1 MLMLAQILV
10 LIPAPIPAPI
20 PIRSIM
26 LSALGLAPTALLSA
40 YPDNL
45 LELLKRSLE
54 TRRSSNPAITER
66 DMALGQG
73 DALPKV
79 AVKVMGE
86 KGPEDLNIGE
96 FAADKKVVVF
106 AVPGAFTPTC
116 SAAHLPGFV
125 ANADKIKAK
134 GVDAIICL
142 SVNDAF
148 VMNAWGS
155 AQNAEELIMAGD
167 GNGDFT
173 AAMGLT
179 LDGSGFGL
187 GQRSSRYALIAE
199 NGVITQL
206 NAEQGGAFEV
216 SSAEAIMEAL

>member
-1 MLMLAQILV
+1 MLMLALILV

-26 LSALGLAPTALLSA
+26 LSVLGLAPTALLSA

-66 DMALGQG
+66 EMALGQG

-96 FAADKKVVVF
+96 FAADKKVVIF

>member
-1 MLMLAQILV
+1 MLMLALILV

-26 LSALGLAPTALLSA
+26 LSALCLAPTALLSA

-66 DMALGQG
+66 EMALGQG

-96 FAADKKVVVF
+96 FAADKKVVIF

-216 SSAEAIMEAL
+216 SSAEAIMEVL

>member
-1 MLMLAQILV
+1 MLMLALILV

-26 LSALGLAPTALLSA
+26 LSALGLAPMALLSA

-66 DMALGQG
+66 EMALGQG

-96 FAADKKVVVF
+96 FAADKKVVIF

-216 SSAEAIMEAL
+216 SSAEAIMEVL